1 MYIVQ
6 DFVTLCHIILAEYGK
21 LSVDTAH
28 LPYHGGCP
36 GYDDY
41 HCRIGV
47 FYSKEVYV
55 ERSK

>member
-6 DFVTLCHIILAEYGK
+6 DFVTLCHISVQKYGK

-28 LPYHGGCP
+28 LPHHGGCP

-47 FYSKEVYV
+47 LYSKEIYD
-55 ERSK
+55 